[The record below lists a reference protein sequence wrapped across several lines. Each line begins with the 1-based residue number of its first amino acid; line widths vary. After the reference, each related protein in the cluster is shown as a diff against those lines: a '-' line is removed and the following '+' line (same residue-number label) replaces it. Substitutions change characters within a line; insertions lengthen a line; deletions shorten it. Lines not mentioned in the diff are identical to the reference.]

1 MAEKPDF
8 VASFQRPQNTEIK
21 HIRNNWYLYERFSR
35 YDPVKK
41 RSQKISGKCLG
52 KITPDGLVPTKR
64 RLTSDEPAQ
73 ISSPMP
79 ASTPSDV
86 VEVGG
91 SLFLMG
97 RTHEMLAR
105 LQKYFP
111 DLWQR
116 IYVTALLR
124 ALREPY
130 FRRLQVHYET
140 SFWLMR
146 FRVLPLRLSRTPTFF
161 KASADVE
168 LPLLNS

>member
-8 VASFQRPQNTEIK
+8 VASFQRPPNTEIK
-21 HIRNNWYLYERFSR
+21 HIRNNWYLYERFSQ

-52 KITPDGLVPTKR
+52 KITPDGLVPTRR
-64 RLTSDEPAQ
+64 RLAPNLPTEIANTPAV
-73 ISSPMP
+73 SKP
-79 ASTPSDV
+79 TDV

-97 RTHEMLAR
+97 RTHDMQAR

-116 IYVTALLR
+116 IYVTVLLR
-124 ALREPY
+124 VLREPY
-130 FRRLQVHYET
+130 FRRLQVH
-140 SFWLMR
+140 
-146 FRVLPLRLSRTPTFF
+146 
-161 KASADVE
+161 
-168 LPLLNS
+168 

>member
-1 MAEKPDF
+1 M
-8 VASFQRPQNTEIK
+8 SR
-21 HIRNNWYLYERFSR
+21 RRFPAR
-35 YDPVKK
+35 CRQV
-41 RSQKISGKCLG
+41 
-52 KITPDGLVPTKR
+52 
-64 RLTSDEPAQ
+64 RLL
-73 ISSPMP
+73 
-79 ASTPSDV
+79 
-86 VEVGG
+86 VGG

-140 SFWLMR
+140 SFLAHAFPGIAFTPQQNANFLQSLGRRRTAIAQFMKEDVNR
-146 FRVLPLRLSRTPTFF
+146 SDVFILFDGHRLITSSKTTSTASGKIPPLRSITSSFSAARRT
-161 KASADVE
+161 
-168 LPLLNS
+168 